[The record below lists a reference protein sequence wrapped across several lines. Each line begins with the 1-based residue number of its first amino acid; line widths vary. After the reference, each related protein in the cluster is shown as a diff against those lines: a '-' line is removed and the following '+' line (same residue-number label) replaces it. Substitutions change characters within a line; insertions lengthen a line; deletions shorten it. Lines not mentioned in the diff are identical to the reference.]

1 MSDGRPDNL
10 EEDLT
15 IVYGYSIAFLI
26 AAGIGMIS
34 SGIGLG
40 GGFLYV
46 PTLTL
51 IFGFDQKM
59 AVGTSL
65 AVMVFSS
72 FAATICYHRQGKI
85 LYSAAVLLVVP
96 AIIFAAVGSAITPY
110 IDARI
115 LVVFFVIV
123 LLIMSLQ
130 MLCPHLRIV
139 REIGWGAFV
148 EVSARKSG
156 DSDERIRLPYLHL
169 VVWGAM
175 GGLISGTTG
184 ISGGVLFVPALVVTG
199 IPVHYAV
206 ATSLFAI
213 ILSSLSG
220 ATTHAALGDVS
231 LPFVAIYG
239 AGAAIGAYTGAYVAS
254 RFPADQI
261 KKFFA
266 IMLIFIALLMIQQK
280 ILGGFNP

>member
-1 MSDGRPDNL
+1 
-10 EEDLT
+10 
-15 IVYGYSIAFLI
+15 VFGYSIAFLI
-26 AAGIGMIS
+26 AAAIGMIS
-34 SGIGLG
+34 SIIGLG

-72 FAATICYHRQGKI
+72 FAATLCYHRQGKI
-85 LYSAAVLLVVP
+85 LYSAAALLVVP
-96 AIIFAAVGSAITPY
+96 AIIFSAVGSAITPY

-115 LVVFFVIV
+115 LVIFFVIV
-123 LLIMSLQ
+123 LLILSLQ
-130 MLCPHLRIV
+130 MICPRLRIV
-139 REIGWGAFV
+139 RKIGWGAFV
-148 EVSARKSG
+148 EVAARQSG
-156 DSDERIRLPYLHL
+156 DRDERIRLPYLHL
-169 VVWGAM
+169 IVWGAM

-184 ISGGVLFVPALVVTG
+184 ISGGVLFVPALVTTG
-199 IPVHYAV
+199 LPVHYAV

-220 ATTHAALGDVS
+220 ATTHAVLGDVS
-231 LPFVAIYG
+231 LPFVAVYG
-239 AGAAIGAYTGAYVAS
+239 AGAAIGAYAGAYVAP
-254 RFPADQI
+254 RFHADQI

-266 IMLIFIALLMIQQK
+266 IMLIFVALLMIQQK
-280 ILGGFNP
+280 VLGGFNP